1 MQRTSK
7 AHVTKQALM
16 SLKQMVILTPGTT
29 GISEIR
35 NHSETSGIRE
45 GKLKPRTASIKP
57 DRGAELLEH

>member
-1 MQRTSK
+1 
-7 AHVTKQALM
+7 M
-16 SLKQMVILTPGTT
+16 SLKQMVIHSVLTPGTT